1 MTGLRIALILVVL
14 IFAGY
19 VSNELGITQ
28 DTIVITSA
36 DPPDAPES
44 SGVWDAIKSILA
56 PLVWVFNSLAAF
68 FQIMTFQAPGIPV
81 MVSGLLLAGVSFFML
96 YTVVRL
102 IRGGG

>member
-68 FQIMTFQAPGIPV
+68 FQIMTFQADVPV

>member
-28 DTIVITSA
+28 DTLVITSA

-68 FQIMTFQAPGIPV
+68 FQIMTFQADVPV